1 MEIVIQIK
9 VVKGIIKLQSRLM
22 EEENFKIALLLI
34 GAGKLTNLY
43 FVRHAHSTYT
53 PDELNRPLSE
63 RGFTDATMITK
74 ILKTEEIDIVVSSP
88 YKRAVQT
95 VKGIAEYI
103 NTEVEIIDGFKERTL
118 TTVSAND
125 FAAAIT
131 KVWEDY
137 NFSWEGGESNFVAQK
152 RGVETTFNI
161 LERYKGENV
170 VIGTHGNIMVL
181 IMNFFDR
188 QYDFSFWQNLDMPD
202 IYKLTFDGKV
212 LKNAE
217 RLWRRI

>member
-1 MEIVIQIK
+1 MT
-9 VVKGIIKLQSRLM
+9 
-22 EEENFKIALLLI
+22 NF
-34 GAGKLTNLY
+34 Y

-63 RGFTDATMITK
+63 KGYIDATRVTK
-74 ILKTEEIDIVVSSP
+74 LLKTEEIDIVVSSP

-95 VKGIAEYI
+95 VGGIAEYI
-103 NTEVEIIDGFKERTL
+103 NIDVEIIDGFKERTL
-118 TTVSAND
+118 TTVPAKD
-125 FAAAIT
+125 FTLAIT

-137 NFSWEGGESNFVAQK
+137 NFSWEGGESNFMAQK
-152 RGVETTFNI
+152 RGVETTYNL
-161 LERYKGENV
+161 LEKHKDKNV

-181 IMNFFDR
+181 IMNYFDK

-212 LKNAE
+212 LRNVNRLRE
-217 RLWRRI
+217 RL